1 MALRSPN
8 SFADF
13 RGYLQGGNEPAVSNL
28 FNVIIGVPPVMQ
40 NASKRMSYRQIAE
53 ANQFL
58 ASEVTV
64 PSRNLMVSEVKDI
77 GAQRRYATGQ
87 SISEV
92 TISFLVTKDQALRDY
107 FENWIHRIGSD
118 SENRVSFY
126 EQAICDIYIQKW
138 EKGSPLIIK
147 DGLNSATR
155 VNQAT
160 AVYQLFGAYPFN
172 ISTQTLNN
180 DETQL
185 MKMDVQFYYERYR
198 FDQVNTL
205 HTKMGGKDIVIDRS
219 SAIGASKFLNKQV
232 NSLANSI
239 LGSVAE
245 QADVADFGI

>member
-28 FNVIIGVPPVMQ
+28 FNVIISVPQVLQ
-40 NASKRMSYRQIAE
+40 NSANRMSYRQIAE
-53 ANQFL
+53 ANQYL

-87 SISEV
+87 SISEI

-107 FENWIHRIGSD
+107 FENWINRAASD
-118 SENRVSFY
+118 SENRVAFY
-126 EQAICDIYIQKW
+126 EQTICDIYIQKW

-147 DGLNSATR
+147 DSLNESTR
-155 VNQAT
+155 TNQAT

-172 ISTQTLNN
+172 INC
-180 DETQL
+180 
-185 MKMDVQFYYERYR
+185 V
-198 FDQVNTL
+198 
-205 HTKMGGKDIVIDRS
+205 
-219 SAIGASKFLNKQV
+219 
-232 NSLANSI
+232 
-239 LGSVAE
+239 
-245 QADVADFGI
+245 